1 MRCGRQEPNNE
12 KISGEDIDKSSE
24 KELSLQRCR
33 IFGTFF
39 LV

>member
-24 KELSLQRCR
+24 KELNLQRCR